1 MIASDARV
9 RIRELSHFN
18 AFISVTAE
26 EGEGPV
32 VAVKDLVRVR
42 GTVTTGGGAILP
54 NIVDADDAPVI
65 ARMRTHGC
73 VVVGKANLHEWAFG
87 VTSGNP
93 HYGAVLNP
101 RDPRRIPGG
110 SSGGSAAAVALGMCD
125 WAVGS
130 DTGGS
135 IRIPAGLCGVVGF
148 KPTVGTVSTEGVIP
162 LSRRLDTLGPL
173 APDVLSAARALAT
186 MCDVPDLV
194 PEAPRVLGSL
204 RLAVPAGWVS
214 DLDAETDTAWRRVAA
229 HFPEI
234 PFPDLAQ
241 LSEVGR
247 IILFAEAAAY
257 HRRWLEEDA
266 SRYGDDVR
274 AHLERGLGVSAVDY
288 LHACDAQ
295 PLLRKEMEEAMSDVD
310 AVLLPATA
318 VVAPL
323 LGTPEVRGP
332 LTRFTRAFNT
342 TGHPVITLPVPGTTL
357 PVGIQVIGHWGRDAE
372 LVRIAWALEQAWGL
386 GRRS

>member
-1 MIASDARV
+1 VNANDARA

-26 EGEGPV
+26 DGDGPV

-54 NIVDADDAPVI
+54 KVVDTDDAPVI

-87 VTSGNP
+87 VTSANP

-101 RDPRRIPGG
+101 RDPTRIPGG

-148 KPTVGTVSTEGVIP
+148 KPTVGTVATEGVIP
-162 LSRRLDTLGPL
+162 LSRTLDTLGPL

-186 MCDVPDLV
+186 MCDVPNLV
-194 PEAPRVLGSL
+194 PEAPRALGSL

-214 DLDAETDTAWRRVAA
+214 DLDDETNAAWRRVAA
-229 HFPEI
+229 RFPEI
-234 PFPDLAQ
+234 PFPDLEQ

-247 IILFAEAAAY
+247 TILFAEAAAY
-257 HRRWLEEDA
+257 HRRWLEADA

-274 AHLERGLGVSAVDY
+274 AHLQRGLGVPAVDY
-288 LHACDAQ
+288 LHARDAQ
-295 PLLRKEMEEAMSDVD
+295 PALRRKMEEAMSDVD

-318 VVAPL
+318 MVAPL
-323 LGTPEVRGP
+323 IGTSEVREP

-342 TGHPVITLPVPGTTL
+342 TGHPVITLPAPGTIL
-357 PVGIQVIGHWGRDAE
+357 PVGIQVVGRWGRDAE
-372 LVRIAWALEQAWGL
+372 LVRIAWALEQAWA
-386 GRRS
+386 

>member
-1 MIASDARV
+1 VNASDARA

-26 EGEGPV
+26 DGDGPV

-54 NIVDADDAPVI
+54 KVVDLDDAPVI
-65 ARMRTHGC
+65 ARMRTCGC

-87 VTSGNP
+87 VTSANP
-93 HYGAVLNP
+93 HYGTVLNP
-101 RDPRRIPGG
+101 RDPTRIPGG
-110 SSGGSAAAVALGMCD
+110 SSGGSAAAVALRMCD

-148 KPTVGTVSTEGVIP
+148 KPTVGTVAMEGVIP
-162 LSRRLDTLGPL
+162 LSRTLDTLGPL

-194 PEAPRVLGSL
+194 PEAPRALGSL

-214 DLDAETDTAWRRVAA
+214 DLDDETDAAWRRVSA
-229 HFPEI
+229 HVPEI
-234 PFPDLAQ
+234 PFPDLEQ

-247 IILFAEAAAY
+247 TILFAEAAAY
-257 HRRWLEEDA
+257 HRRWLEADA

-274 AHLERGLGVSAVDY
+274 AHLQRGLGVSAVDY
-288 LHACDAQ
+288 LHARDAQ
-295 PLLRKEMEEAMSDVD
+295 PALRTEMEEAMSDVD

-318 VVAPL
+318 VVAPRL
-323 LGTPEVRGP
+323 ATPEVREP

-342 TGHPVITLPVPGTTL
+342 TGHPVITLPAPGTIL
-357 PVGIQVIGHWGRDAE
+357 PVGIQVVGRWGRDAE
-372 LVRIAWALEQAWGL
+372 LVRIAWALERAWA
-386 GRRS
+386 